1 MSIRSVIDSAT
12 VQTRPVG
19 KGEVEES
26 NFREAHLGQLL
37 DAGPWRT
44 FRWHLGQQHYSG
56 TYWSATE
63 HGHVIYESR
72 LELAR
77 LLYADFDADVLRIIA
92 QPFLMTARVDGAVR
106 RHIPDF
112 LLLTGSGPVVVD
124 VKPARRLS
132 HPDVAFTF
140 RWSREVIESRG
151 WGYQVWS
158 EPSAVELENLRF
170 LAGYRRGWLF
180 DPVLVEALGQAKAGR
195 RIRAE
200 DIKVE
205 AGVTGVTCRGGG
217 RRGRRR
223 PGRRLRDGQ
232 GTSPSQTHG
241 PPGQLMA
248 DNAGGKPPGA
258 TGARQAAAYRC
269 Q

>member
-1 MSIRSVIDSAT
+1 MSVKGVIDSAT
-12 VQTRPVG
+12 VQTKPVG

-26 NFREAHLGQLL
+26 SFREAPLGQLL

-63 HGHVIYESR
+63 HGHVIYESQ

-77 LLYADFDADVLRIIA
+77 LLYADFDDDVLRIIA

-132 HPDVAFTF
+132 HPDVAFSF

-158 EPSAVELENLRF
+158 EPC
-170 LAGYRRGWLF
+170 
-180 DPVLVEALGQAKAGR
+180 GR
-195 RIRAE
+195 
-200 DIKVE
+200 
-205 AGVTGVTCRGGG
+205 
-217 RRGRRR
+217 
-223 PGRRLRDGQ
+223 
-232 GTSPSQTHG
+232 
-241 PPGQLMA
+241 
-248 DNAGGKPPGA
+248 
-258 TGARQAAAYRC
+258 
-269 Q
+269 